1 MFALSLYLAGAEFSI
16 IWYSKKAENVPLAGR
31 LKQLYLRASRY
42 NDALP
47 NAAVIPNVQN
57 TGFPHRAAL
66 SAAIPIALSNPG
78 LRKYQTHAMKNTM
91 YPARP
96 TAAVFTLLPPLCRG
110 RCLVSVL
117 VLYVCVQMTFHV
129 SGQLSRVLDR

>member
-1 MFALSLYLAGAEFSI
+1 MSFRPFAHCAHLHVGRIVLRNGVSLLLMFALSLYLAGAEFSI

-78 LRKYQTHAMKNTM
+78 LRKY
-91 YPARP
+91 
-96 TAAVFTLLPPLCRG
+96 
-110 RCLVSVL
+110 
-117 VLYVCVQMTFHV
+117 
-129 SGQLSRVLDR
+129 